1 MANYSPLS
9 SGNHRSLLVKPAKR
23 EKQRAGGEALSASLH
38 SMKGLG
44 ERLKGAG
51 VSALSALYYFTLN
64 Y

>member
-1 MANYSPLS
+1 M
-9 SGNHRSLLVKPAKR
+9 KPAKR
-23 EKQRAGGEALSASLH
+23 GKQRAGGEALFASLH

-44 ERLKGAG
+44 ERLKGVG